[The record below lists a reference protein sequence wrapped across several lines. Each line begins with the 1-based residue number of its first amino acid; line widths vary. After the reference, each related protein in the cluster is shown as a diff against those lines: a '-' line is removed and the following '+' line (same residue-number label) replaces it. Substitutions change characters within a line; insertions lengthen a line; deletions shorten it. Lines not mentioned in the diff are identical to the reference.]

1 MKTKELIIEKP
12 SVMEQLREIRDKI
25 SADLYGKSTE
35 EIQSYIKK
43 RNFIFQEKF
52 NKTNTQHPIIKQPSI

>member
-43 RNFIFQEKF
+43 RNLYFKR
-52 NKTNTQHPIIKQPSI
+52 NLTKQTLNIP